1 MSRFRTVLEDVEII
15 QGVKKHGEHDQKT
28 HGSWAT
34 GEGVGYKDS
43 DNHPEFDFNEE
54 HGTNLE
60 YYTNVGSWEINGL
73 LRTGK
78 LPKDAT
84 FSKEEIRDII
94 KSMDTEMD
102 KTSAPRDMT
111 FFRGTSGGKT
121 DSTFGALKEG
131 DIFIDKGFVSTTS
144 DKEVVTEFMSTAT
157 GGRYDDRPIEKGYV
171 LEISVPK
178 GSKVLSVNQYFK
190 KTSGRYGPSE
200 SIRTENEHILPR
212 GTKFRVDSIGT
223 VEVREGLKDKLIR
236 VTVVND
242 EK

>member
-94 KSMDTEMD
+94 KSMDTE
-102 KTSAPRDMT
+102 T
-111 FFRGTSGGKT
+111 
-121 DSTFGALKEG
+121 LKH
-131 DIFIDKGFVSTTS
+131 KLN
-144 DKEVVTEFMSTAT
+144 KRKQML
-157 GGRYDDRPIEKGYV
+157 KQQKHKQKQ
-171 LEISVPK
+171 PK
-178 GSKVLSVNQYFK
+178 LQQHNKQQQC
-190 KTSGRYGPSE
+190 
-200 SIRTENEHILPR
+200 
-212 GTKFRVDSIGT
+212 
-223 VEVREGLKDKLIR
+223 
-236 VTVVND
+236 
-242 EK
+242 